1 MSDVNKGGNIEPGN
15 IAVLTAH
22 NKSQLRQI
30 ASLLLKA
37 VIQNNYDNFDL
48 ENICYTLQSKYSRM
62 EERVAFIAKD
72 IEQLKSLL
80 SKYPNFDNSDSVIQG
95 SANNSEI
102 AAMNSDEDMREFIST
117 LVQHKKY
124 SRIMSWWANGAD
136 IDWNLM

>member
-48 ENICYTLQSKYSRM
+48 ENICYTLHPNTAVWKK
-62 EERVAFIAKD
+62 E
-72 IEQLKSLL
+72 LHLL
-80 SKYPNFDNSDSVIQG
+80 QK
-95 SANNSEI
+95 
-102 AAMNSDEDMREFIST
+102 T
-117 LVQHKKY
+117 
-124 SRIMSWWANGAD
+124 
-136 IDWNLM
+136 